1 MGLYPSQTALVIRC
15 CVHEREQTA
24 DLFPDTSDD
33 ERKETKKTNGRG
45 GALARSRRGARRFAS
60 VAKLKHNPA
69 DPVKRGQREKKL
81 TAC

>member
-33 ERKETKKTNGRG
+33 ERKETKSKTDV
-45 GALARSRRGARRFAS
+45 AVPWLARTVERDVLPRSLSSRTT
-60 VAKLKHNPA
+60 L
-69 DPVKRGQREKKL
+69 PVQ
-81 TAC
+81 